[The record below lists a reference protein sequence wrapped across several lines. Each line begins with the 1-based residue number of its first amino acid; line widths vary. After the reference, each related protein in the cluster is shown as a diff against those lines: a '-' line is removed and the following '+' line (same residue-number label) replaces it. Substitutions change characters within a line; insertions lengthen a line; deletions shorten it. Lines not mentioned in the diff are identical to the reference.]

1 MKNLIALVLAAIL
14 LSLPLAAAETA
25 NIPMLFYG
33 EASWYGDAYHGR
45 ATASGETYDMTMLTA
60 AHRTLPFGT
69 LVRVTNLE
77 NDKSVTVRIND
88 RGPFAKDRVID
99 VSRAAA
105 SLLDFHTKGTAKV
118 EIRVVQLGDGT
129 IKAPLKT
136 ASAAPSPGKLEEK
149 KSEDKKPGEKNIEE
163 KKIDEFSPQT
173 IDEKKPLE
181 ADRHVMVVAP
191 GKPSE
196 QDVSTGPRIIRPEDV
211 RHKKDE
217 QEKIQATGSG
227 RFVIQAGA
235 FLSLDNAENLLR
247 KIQALSLPVYLRQFA
262 GEKLHRV
269 WVGPF
274 ETKLDADQQLD
285 RVRQYADQAFVRNRN

>member
-1 MKNLIALVLAAIL
+1 MERNTMRNLIALVLVVIL
-14 LSLPLAAAETA
+14 VSLPLAAAETA

-33 EASWYGDAYHGR
+33 EASWYGDTYHGR

-105 SLLDFHTKGTAKV
+105 SLLDFHNKGTAKV
-118 EIRVVQLGDGT
+118 EIRVVQLGDG
-129 IKAPLKT
+129 KMQASVSA
-136 ASAAPSPGKLEEK
+136 ASAAPSLGK
-149 KSEDKKPGEKNIEE
+149 G
-163 KKIDEFSPQT
+163 
-173 IDEKKPLE
+173 DEKAQTPAASQDASQDAMAKDTRVP
-181 ADRHVMVVAP
+181 DTNRHVVVVDP
-191 GKPSE
+191 KKTTE
-196 QDVSTGPRIIRPEDV
+196 TDTTDGPRIIRPEDV
-211 RHKKDE
+211 HHKNDT
-217 QEKIQATGSG
+217 QEKVQANDSG
-227 RFVIQAGA
+227 RFVVQAGA

-247 KIQALSLPVYLRQFA
+247 KIQALGLPVYLRQFS

-274 ETKLDADQQLD
+274 GTKADADQVLD
-285 RVRQYADQAFVRNRN
+285 RVRSKAEQAFVRNRN